1 MVCLEYISN
10 IATIIDRKGEK
21 RLRIPASLLCGG
33 AAGAVAQTVS

>member
-1 MVCLEYISN
+1 MLCLDYMSHIT
-10 IATIIDRKGEK
+10 AMIDREGEK